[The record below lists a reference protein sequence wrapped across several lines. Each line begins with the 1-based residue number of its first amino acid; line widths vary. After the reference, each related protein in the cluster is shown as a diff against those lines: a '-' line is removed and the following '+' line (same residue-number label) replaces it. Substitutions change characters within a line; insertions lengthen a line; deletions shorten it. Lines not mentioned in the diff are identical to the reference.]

1 MSSCLCGSKIKMKKF
16 ITILT
21 IFISSTTIAQT
32 DIDGLM
38 MDKNLF
44 CAGLTYGNSTWK
56 NYWEGTLKRENLNLG
71 NVKTSNVMVMGNY
84 GITNKLNVLFGIPYI
99 KTKATAGQ
107 LKGQQGIQDLSLFV
121 KWVGI
126 EKQIK
131 KAILKGI
138 LIGGISTPLTNYT
151 PDLLPLSIG
160 LHSKTAS
167 LRAMVDYQRNNW
179 FGTASATY
187 VIRDNVKLDRST
199 YYTTQVHYTNMVEMP
214 DASNFNVRA
223 GYRSETWI
231 VEALF
236 NRWITNGG
244 FDITRNNMPFVS
256 NEMNATTI
264 GLHLKYETNFVDGLS
279 FVGDAM
285 TTVAGRNVGQTGGF
299 NAGIFYIMDF
309 SKKKKEETKK

>member
-1 MSSCLCGSKIKMKKF
+1 MKKILF
-16 ITILT
+16 ILT
-21 IFISSTTIAQT
+21 IFISSNTIAQT

-179 FGTASATY
+179 FSTASATY

-199 YYTTQVHYTNMVEMP
+199 YYTTQMHYTNMVEMP

-256 NEMNATTI
+256 NTMNASTI
-264 GLHLKYETNFVDGLS
+264 GLHIKYETEFVNGLS
-279 FVGDAM
+279 FVGDVM
-285 TTVAGRNVGQTGGF
+285 TTVAGRNMGQTSGF
-299 NAGIFYIMDF
+299 NVGAFYIMDF
-309 SKKKKEETKK
+309 TKKKKEETKK

>member
-1 MSSCLCGSKIKMKKF
+1 MKKI

-32 DIDGLM
+32 DMDGLM
-38 MDKNLF
+38 MDKNFF
-44 CAGLTYGNSTWK
+44 CVGATYGSSTWK

-71 NVKTSNVMVMGNY
+71 KVTTNNIAINGNY
-84 GITNKLNVLFGIPYI
+84 GITNKLNAIFSIPYI
-99 KTKATAGQ
+99 KTKASAGQ

-121 KWVGI
+121 KWVGL

-131 KAILKGI
+131 KGVLKGI
-138 LIGGISTPLTNYT
+138 LIGGVSLPLTNYT

-167 LRAMVDYQRNNW
+167 LRAMVDYQKNNW

-187 VIRDNVKLDRST
+187 IIRDNVKLDRSS
-199 YYTTQVHYTNMVEMP
+199 YYTTQIHYTNMVEMP
-214 DASNFNVRA
+214 DASNFNLRA

-256 NEMNATTI
+256 NEMNASTI
-264 GLHLKYETNFVDGLS
+264 GLHLKYETKFLDGLS
-279 FVGDAM
+279 FVGDVM
-285 TTVAGRNVGQTGGF
+285 TTTAGRNIGQTSGF
-299 NAGIFYIMDF
+299 NVGAFYIMDF
-309 SKKKKEETKK
+309 TKKKNEEKSTQSK

>member
-1 MSSCLCGSKIKMKKF
+1 MKKILF
-16 ITILT
+16 ILT
-21 IFISSTTIAQT
+21 IFISSNTIAQT

-179 FGTASATY
+179 FSTASATY

-199 YYTTQVHYTNMVEMP
+199 YYTTQMHYTNMVEMP

-256 NEMNATTI
+256 NTMNASTI
-264 GLHLKYETNFVDGLS
+264 GMHIKYETEFVNGLS
-279 FVGDAM
+279 FVGDVM
-285 TTVAGRNVGQTGGF
+285 TTVAGRNMGQTSGF
-299 NAGIFYIMDF
+299 NVGAFYIMDF
-309 SKKKKEETKK
+309 TKKKKEETKK